1 MRSWDAHA
9 WAMGVAEIC
18 NFCSHQLVFQKPCNK
33 GDLCIAMRHQQIF
46 LLCVSTFASISA
58 GLVQKILLL
67 VLIFLSSMCSCLKL
81 LKLPLLSLPPCLKL
95 PLSGLFFMSRWFHWM
110 RGKRCWDFR
119 KHESCSV
126 PKKEYS
132 WFQHL
137 HISSNEPQKI
147 SEFSEIKGYLF
158 NQSCILQESWKLP
171 FWIYFA
177 VSYSLYH
184 YYTTSVFEYLSL
196 ASSFLY

>member
-95 PLSGLFFMSRWFHWM
+95 PLSGLFFMSRLFQGCEESAAGILGNM
-110 RGKRCWDFR
+110 NPAPCPR
-119 KHESCSV
+119 KQR
-126 PKKEYS
+126 S